1 MPLFERV
8 RRMSTDRVNVVWIT
22 LESVRAANTSV
33 GGYDRE
39 TTPNLE
45 RIASGPDG
53 TAFQNCFSQSM
64 WTPASSASILTGTYL
79 FEHRVGYDG
88 KAKEPLPPDVATLPE
103 LLQDRGYQTAC
114 FTPNSYLSEATGL
127 DRGFE
132 KHHHSLIRRAF
143 HEPVTRTAAMKYV
156 LHAWEYGPGFSL
168 NVRRHNQTYIMR
180 EVLKGWLDDLAA
192 DDDPFFLY
200 THCPNPHLPYAPP
213 RKWIDRFTDDIEFST
228 REALELSLETYASRD
243 RMIQRIVDGCPFS
256 EDEWEALKAMYDAEI
271 AYADEFVG
279 ALYDHVQELN
289 AGKTVFVVTGDHG
302 DLFGEQGVLGHNL
315 VLDDHLTNVPM
326 VVSGIEGL
334 EHARDDVVQHIDVT
348 RTLAERLGISHDQFS
363 GVDLRDTTPD
373 GAISQRGIPHFDE
386 YLEADPEFDTSRY
399 HETPMT
405 AFRTDE
411 FKYVKG
417 TEKAELFELPD
428 EETDVSDEY
437 PTVRDDL
444 DARVEDALLNMTTRE
459 AGDDEATY
467 SAAMEQQLA
476 DLGYL

>member
-1 MPLFERV
+1 
-8 RRMSTDRVNVVWIT
+8 MSTEPVNVVWIT

-33 GGYDRE
+33 CGYDRE

-45 RIASGPDG
+45 RIASESEG
-53 TAFQNCFSQSM
+53 TAFQRCFSQSM

-88 KAKEPLPPDVATLPE
+88 KAKEPLPPGVATLPE

-114 FTPNSYLSEATGL
+114 FTPNAYLSEATGL

-132 KHHHSLIRRAF
+132 RYHHALLRRAF
-143 HEPVTRTAAMKYV
+143 HEPETRTAALKY
-156 LHAWEYGPGFSL
+156 LLRAWEYGPGFSL

-180 EVLKGWLDDLAA
+180 ETLKGWLDDLAA
-192 DDDPFFLY
+192 DGDPFFLY

-213 RKWIDRFTDDIEFST
+213 RKWIDRFTDDIAYST
-228 REALELSLETYASRD
+228 EEALELSLDTYASRD

-256 EDEWEALKAMYDAEI
+256 DDEWEALKAMYDAEI

-289 AGKTVFVVTGDHG
+289 AGKTIFVVTGDHG

-334 EHARDDVVQHIDVT
+334 DHAKDDPVQHIDVT
-348 RTLAERLGISHDQFS
+348 RTVAEQLGVSHDQFS
-363 GVDLRDTTPD
+363 GVNLKDTVPD

-386 YLEADPEFDTSRY
+386 YLEADPAFDTSRY
-399 HETPMT
+399 HATPMT
-405 AFRTDE
+405 AFRTGE

-417 TEKAELFELPD
+417 SEKAELFELPD
-428 EETDVSDEY
+428 EETDVSDEH
-437 PTVRDDL
+437 PAVRDDL
-444 DARVEDALLNMTTRE
+444 DKRLEAQLLDMTTPDS
-459 AGDDEATY
+459 GTTEATY
-467 SAAMEQQLA
+467 SAAMEQQLT

>member
-1 MPLFERV
+1 MNTGP
-8 RRMSTDRVNVVWIT
+8 TNVVWIT

-33 GGYDRE
+33 CGYDRE

-53 TAFQNCFSQSM
+53 TAFQHCFSQSM

-88 KAKEPLPPDVATLPE
+88 KAKEPLPPDVATLPD
-103 LLQDRGYQTAC
+103 LLRDQGYQTAC

-132 KHHHSLIRRAF
+132 KYHHSLLRRAF
-143 HEPVTRTAAMKYV
+143 HEPETRTAALKY
-156 LHAWEYGPGFSL
+156 LFRAWEYGPGFSL

-180 EVLKGWLDDLAA
+180 EALKRWLDSLAA

-213 RKWIDRFTDDIEFST
+213 RKWIDRFTDEIAYST
-228 REALELSLETYASRD
+228 QEALELSLDTYASRD

-256 EDEWEALKAMYDAEI
+256 DEDWEALKALYDAEI

-279 ALYDHVQELN
+279 ALFDHVREV
-289 AGKTVFVVTGDHG
+289 ADGETVFVVTGDHG
-302 DLFGEQGVLGHNL
+302 DLFGEQGILGHNL

-348 RTLAERLGISHDQFS
+348 RTVAERLGVSHDQFS
-363 GVDLRDTTPD
+363 GVDLRETTPD

-386 YLEADPEFDTSRY
+386 YLEADPAFDTSRY

-411 FKYVKG
+411 FKYLKG
-417 TEKAELFELPD
+417 SEKAELFRLPD
-428 EETDVSDEY
+428 EETEVGDEY
-437 PTVRDDL
+437 PTVRDEL
-444 DARVEDALLNMTTRE
+444 DERLGARLQDMTTPDAGE
-459 AGDDEATY
+459 AEATY
-467 SAAMEQQLA
+467 SDAMEQQLT

>member
-1 MPLFERV
+1 
-8 RRMSTDRVNVVWIT
+8 MSTDRVNVVWIT

-33 GGYDRE
+33 CGYDRE
-39 TTPNLE
+39 TTPNLS
-45 RIASGPDG
+45 RIASEPAG

-88 KAKEPLPPDVATLPE
+88 KAKEPLPSNVATLPE
-103 LLQDRGYQTAC
+103 LLRDEGYQTAC
-114 FTPNSYLSEATGL
+114 LTPNSYLSEATGL

-132 KHHHSLIRRAF
+132 RYHLTLLRRALR
-143 HEPVTRTAAMKYV
+143 EPETRTATLKY
-156 LHAWEYGPGFSL
+156 LFRAWEYGPGLSF

-180 EVLKGWLDDLAA
+180 ETLKGWLDDFAGG
-192 DDDPFFLY
+192 DDPFFLY

-213 RKWIDRFTDDIEFST
+213 RKWIERFTDDIALST
-228 REALELSLETYASRD
+228 EEALALSLDTYASRD

-256 EDEWEALKAMYDAEI
+256 EDEWEALTAMYDAEI

-279 ALYDHVQELN
+279 ALYDHVRELN

-326 VVSGIEGL
+326 VVSGIDGL
-334 EHARDDVVQHIDVT
+334 DHARDDPVQHIDVT
-348 RTLAERLGISHDQFS
+348 RTVAERLGVSHDQFS
-363 GVDLRDTTPD
+363 GVDLRETAPD
-373 GAISQRGIPHFDE
+373 GAISQRGVPHFDE
-386 YLEADPEFDTSRY
+386 YLEADPAFDTSRY

-405 AFRTDE
+405 ALRTDE

-417 TEKAELFELPD
+417 SEKAELFRLPD
-428 EETDVSDEY
+428 EETEVGDEY
-437 PTVRDDL
+437 PAVRDNL
-444 DARVEDALLNMTTRE
+444 DARLEERLLNMTE
-459 AGDDEATY
+459 QGAGKAEATY
-467 SAAMEQQLA
+467 SAAMEQQLT